1 MVHLYWEPLEAEAA
15 TTDTTEMD
23 LITTSK
29 TSFILIFY
37 RSNLFLQFLLM
48 PALEKINISLHFS
61 GGYQGY
67 AEDGTQNQDQ
77 FYARSNVDGK

>member
-29 TSFILIFY
+29 IFFILIFY
-37 RSNLFLQFLLM
+37 PSNLLLM
-48 PALEKINISLHFS
+48 LALEKINISLHFS

>member
-1 MVHLYWEPLEAEAA
+1 
-15 TTDTTEMD
+15 
-23 LITTSK
+23 
-29 TSFILIFY
+29 
-37 RSNLFLQFLLM
+37 M

>member
-1 MVHLYWEPLEAEAA
+1 MEAEAV

-29 TSFILIFY
+29 TSFILNVLSLKSI
-37 RSNLFLQFLLM
+37 LM
-48 PALEKINISLHFS
+48 LMLALEKINTSLHFS

>member
-1 MVHLYWEPLEAEAA
+1 MEAEAV

-29 TSFILIFY
+29 TFFILNVLSFKSIL
-37 RSNLFLQFLLM
+37 NELVELLM
-48 PALEKINISLHFS
+48 LASEKINISLHFS

>member
-1 MVHLYWEPLEAEAA
+1 M
-15 TTDTTEMD
+15 
-23 LITTSK
+23 
-29 TSFILIFY
+29 FY
-37 RSNLFLQFLLM
+37 PSSLLLM
-48 PALEKINISLHFS
+48 LALEKINISLHFS